1 MRVLIVDDEPVS
13 RNLLEKVMRDIAE
26 CEAADSGVTAIVAY
40 KKALETWA
48 PFDLMTLDISMPE
61 MNGKEVL
68 NQIRKIE
75 KDKGIQRDRQIKIF
89 MVSGH
94 SDKETIVRCVEI
106 GCDDFISKP
115 FNKRIIAGK
124 LEKLGFDIPGKER
137 LEGEVEKKVEK
148 EGKEKALDQKGL
160 MRNTISDIVE
170 QFNRGEIDMP
180 VLPMVIQ
187 DVQKVMNEPFATVY
201 DLAEVIVRDAVISIR
216 LIAIA
221 NSPLYRGSQEIRTVE
236 KAIPRL
242 GFNETQSIVSAIAN
256 KSLYDAKNSHVKNI
270 MEQLWFHSL
279 ASAYCSRAIA
289 KNLALGDAEKFF
301 FMGLIHDIGKPLILK
316 RLDEISSSKKPLNI
330 AEDMQIID
338 QVHSTFG
345 ESLISRWG
353 FTNDYA
359 KIPLLHEAS
368 NFPENTEKE
377 ILVVNLANYLSRK
390 IGYSLHD
397 DDFEL
402 SDIESGKLLGIDPSQ
417 LDLIAEEVKTMMQ
430 KTSDTY

>member
-26 CEAADSGVTAIVAY
+26 CEAADSGAAAIVAY
-40 KKALETWA
+40 KKALEKWA

-61 MNGKEVL
+61 MDGKEVL
-68 NQIRKIE
+68 NQIREIE
-75 KDKGIQRDRQIKIF
+75 KDKDIPKDRQIKIF

-94 SDKETIVRCVEI
+94 SDKQTIVRCVEI

-124 LEKLGFDIPGKER
+124 LLKLGFDISGKER
-137 LEGEVEKKVEK
+137 LKGEVEKKEDR
-148 EGKEKALDQKGL
+148 EEALDQKGL

-180 VLPMVIQ
+180 VLPMVVQ
-187 DVQKVMNEPFATVY
+187 DVKKVMDEPFATVY

-256 KSLYDAKNSHVKNI
+256 KGLYDAKNSQVKDI

-279 ASAYCSRAIA
+279 ASAYCSKAIA
-289 KNLALGDAEKFF
+289 KKLALGDAEKFF

-316 RLDEISSSKKPLNI
+316 RLDEISSPKKPLNI
-330 AEDMQIID
+330 TNDMQIID
-338 QVHSTFG
+338 QVHTTFG

-353 FTNDYA
+353 FTKDYA
-359 KIPLLHEAS
+359 RIPLLHEDS
-368 NFPENTEKE
+368 NYSENTEKE

-402 SDIESGKLLGIDPSQ
+402 TDIESGKLLGIDPSQ
-417 LDLIAEEVKTMMQ
+417 LDLIGEEVKTMMQ